1 MSSFAQKNS
10 NSASNNFMNC
20 LDAAV
25 GSTAH
30 RLVGENGSDMYSMY
44 GIKGDNQT
52 PAQAALVAAFS
63 GIVDDT
69 SEQAVHQLYNN
80 VYSAISSDS
89 SLSQSQK
96 AHYFADLVTYTVFIR
111 DIRNNGKGRRD
122 QAYAAYLWL
131 MSRFGK
137 TMIDL
142 LPYVVKHGGWM
153 DLNKLY
159 VRACSGDVPA
169 AVLTSANY
177 YLMKCRIIK
186 MYVDQITED
195 RTIYD
200 TWVAEKRATESRG
213 GSYTKKCELSLATKW
228 LAKENR
234 GVDKKYKIAKRF
246 AQEKYPELFKEDFR
260 KAMRKWRQFYA
271 PLQDALHTTEKLQ
284 CQGNYDTIDFRF
296 VPGKCMFKNKKAFLY
311 EKKKG
316 AELRG
321 SDQKRLK
328 CRDNLMSF
336 LKDASTGKTSVHGK
350 TMFIHDLAQYVYTN
364 WSSLSEGDKLILNAQ
379 FDDHVRHFR
388 EIMEEKGLSLDKG
401 MVQADVSGSMEG
413 PPMAG
418 SVSLA
423 ILVSTLARGPWRNK
437 FITFH
442 SNPQLVELVYP
453 RSREGFNMFTNGNM
467 YSGASCNYLG
477 QSYGSTTHPL
487 GVWDPSRAGGELT
500 FCEKVAVTY
509 TSGWGGNTD
518 FLACHD
524 LMLDIAVK
532 NNIPTDQM
540 VEWVITASDMQ
551 FNQAG
556 VGNGSQTYQYVGAH
570 NRASYQVNRYAG
582 KTRDWQDH
590 HQILVETY
598 DRVGRETCGLPY
610 TLPRM
615 IYWNMRST
623 KSFVTKADTPGVEMV
638 GGMSTMQLKLF
649 LEDMDLDPADPI
661 KAKVTPWDTFQ
672 RAVGNECYDEVRK
685 FLETRG
691 GSFAGYRAP
700 VRESGEEGGGFA
712 SSSSDEEAEDK
723 ESETVAQESTTSSN
737 TSTASTSDRS
747 YPSTDSDPFDKLR
760 QAKKA
765 LEQGLLDQ
773 SDYDL
778 IKSKVLSSM

>member
-1 MSSFAQKNS
+1 
-10 NSASNNFMNC
+10 MNC

-25 GSTAH
+25 GSIAH
-30 RLVGENGSDMYSMY
+30 RLTGENGSDMYSMY

-89 SLSQSQK
+89 SLTQSHK

-122 QAYAAYLWL
+122 QAYSAYLWL

-137 TMIDL
+137 TMMDL
-142 LPYVVKHGGWM
+142 LPYIVKHGGWM

-159 VRACSGDVPA
+159 VRACSGDV
-169 AVLTSANY
+169 SAKQCRPQE
-177 YLMKCRIIK
+177 LDSMKRRIIK

-200 TWVAEKRATESRG
+200 TWVAEKSTSESRG
-213 GSYTKKCELSLATKW
+213 EVFTKKCELSLATKW

-246 AQEKYPELFKEDFR
+246 AQEKYPEVFKEDFR
-260 KAMRKWRQFYA
+260 KAMRKWRKFYA
-271 PLQDALHTTEKLQ
+271 PLQDALSTTEKLQ
-284 CQGNYDTIDFRF
+284 CQGHYDTIDFRF
-296 VPGKCMFKNKKAFLY
+296 VPGKCMFRNKKAFLY

-328 CRDNLMSF
+328 CRNNLMSF

-364 WSSLSEGDKLILNAQ
+364 WGSLSEGDKLILNAQ
-379 FDDHVRHFR
+379 FDDHVRHFT

-401 MVQADVSGSMEG
+401 MVQSDVSGSMEG
-413 PPMAG
+413 APMAG

-453 RSREGFNMFTNGNM
+453 RSREDFNMFTNGNM

-532 NNIPTDQM
+532 NNISASDM
-540 VEWVITASDMQ
+540 IEWTITASDMH
-551 FNQAG
+551 FDQAG
-556 VGNGSQTYQYVGAH
+556 VGNGSHTYQYVGAH
-570 NRASYQVNRYAG
+570 NNASYEVKRHTR
-582 KTRDWQDH
+582 KTRSWQDH

-598 DRVGRETCGLPY
+598 DRVGRETCGQPY
-610 TLPRM
+610 TLPRGIM
-615 IYWNMRST
+615 WDMRST

-685 FLETRG
+685 FLETHG

-700 VRESGEEGGGFA
+700 VRESGEEEETGGA
-712 SSSSDEEAEDK
+712 K
-723 ESETVAQESTTSSN
+723 ESETVASETKTSSSVPV
-737 TSTASTSDRS
+737 TTDSA
-747 YPSTDSDPFDKLR
+747 YPAISSDPFEKLR

-765 LEQGLLDQ
+765 LDQGLLDQ
-773 SDYDL
+773 SDYDM